1 MMTDIY
7 LDGKKLDVEDAE
19 GTSTVKEL
27 VDALEKELLELR
39 LCIMDMRVNG
49 ERLSEWRNDPI
60 LHKPI
65 SEYSDFRFT
74 TVQVEVLAHGGVE
87 TLREYIRFI
96 QDNIPACS
104 TDLRM
109 GRKSAEGLF
118 ASVFEGLIEVL
129 KTMDALT
136 KGVGRYDIDLFKQTP
151 AVYCKSLMERLEELN
166 SARSSNDMVLMADIL
181 EYELAPLITEMEEK
195 VFRRHTA

>member
-1 MMTDIY
+1 MMTEIY

-49 ERLSEWRNDPI
+49 ERLSGWRDDPI

-74 TVQVEVLAHGGVE
+74 TVHVEALGYCGME
-87 TLREYIRFI
+87 TLKEYIRYI
-96 QDNIPACS
+96 RDNIPACS

-118 ASVFEGLIEVL
+118 ESIFEGLIEIL

-136 KGVGRYDIDLFKQTP
+136 RGVGRYDIDLFKETP
-151 AVYCKSLMERLEELN
+151 AACCKSIMERLEGLN
-166 SARSSNDMVLMADIL
+166 SARSSNDMVLTADIL
-181 EYELAPLITEMEEK
+181 EYELAPLVAEMEERA
-195 VFRRHTA
+195 FRRHTA